1 MMKMLG
7 KTALTIFVISLV
19 LTGLCS
25 GGWAQSMQVGD
36 QTNDFMTLMDVFIA
50 RPAGIVATAFGTGV
64 WIVSLPFSIPTG
76 NVVTAAET
84 FMHEPFIFTFYREF
98 PDYSR

>member
-1 MMKMLG
+1 MLK

-19 LTGLCS
+19 LVGVCS
-25 GGWAQSMQVGD
+25 GGWAQSTMQVGD
-36 QTNDFMTLMDVFIA
+36 ETSDFMTLMDVFIA
-50 RPAGIVATAFGTGV
+50 RPAGIVGTVFGTGV

-76 NVVTAAET
+76 NVVTSAET